1 MHAISA
7 LAKCFG
13 LSRSALLY
21 YDRIGLLRPSGR
33 SACGYRLYSDEDKA
47 RLQQICLFRQAGV
60 PLEGIAQLLAPDA
73 QEKDSKPTAHVALM
87 THLQDLSM
95 QIQALQT
102 QQAQVVK
109 LLFSLPTRQDTTAVL
124 DRRQLTDLLLA
135 AGVSQTE
142 MRRLH
147 IQFEHS
153 NPQEHA
159 RFLAAL
165 GMRAEEIAA
174 LRTQVQ
180 QAISQAARYGSDA
193 S

>member
-1 MHAISA
+1 MHSISA
-7 LAKCFG
+7 LAKSFG

-33 SACGYRLYSDEDKA
+33 SASAYRLYSDKDKA

-60 PLEGIAQLLAPDA
+60 PLDGIAQLLAPDA

-109 LLFSLPTRQDTTAVL
+109 LLFSLPARQDNTAVL
-124 DRRQLTDLLLA
+124 DRRQLSDLLLA
-135 AGVSQTE
+135 AGVSQME

-147 IQFEHS
+147 EEFERS

-165 GMRAEEIAA
+165 GMRTEEIAA

-180 QAISQAARYGSDA
+180 QAISQAGRYDSDA